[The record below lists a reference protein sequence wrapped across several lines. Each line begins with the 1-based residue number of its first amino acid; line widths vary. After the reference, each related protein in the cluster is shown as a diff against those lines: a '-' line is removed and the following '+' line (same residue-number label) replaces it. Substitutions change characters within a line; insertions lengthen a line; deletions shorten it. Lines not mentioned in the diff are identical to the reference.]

1 MRAIW
6 EEYSSWFHYD
16 STTSLY
22 GVPRSSIDA
31 DLVELTGGA
40 GALADRAGRKLAEG
54 RPLEAIHLLDIALG
68 ADAAHSGALAV
79 KKNALEVLLRES
91 GGANLS
97 ETMWLKSEITAVE
110 AALAAGA

>member
-1 MRAIW
+1 
-6 EEYSSWFHYD
+6 
-16 STTSLY
+16 LQ
-22 GVPRSSIDA
+22 
-31 DLVELTGGA
+31 
-40 GALADRAGRKLAEG
+40 EG

-68 ADAAHSGALAV
+68 ADAAHRGALSV